1 MTDRVTPGFNNLQ
14 RMKSHLPVNPM
25 THSVPL
31 TRVTGEDGAHVAYL
45 LGKYA
50 RSDFRVNGFNS
61 HTFGDSYQPLVV
73 PPGTNWNTVA
83 ALVGTPDVPS
93 LAYMMQE
100 ARAKC
105 HAEGVD
111 MLTMLAEMDKS
122 VNLVADVH
130 HRTLDRARK
139 VIDAAAKFKRGDA
152 DRTWRYMG
160 RAARVADLLAL
171 AGSIWLEYRFGW
183 RLLVQDIESLKEI
196 HDSVVN
202 TFDVSYS
209 RGTFKFECDPIDG
222 ALSRYATSN
231 SNFYVGKNQ
240 GGTGKILRRTEE
252 RLRAERTIRVGVM
265 EQFTGN
271 RPYFG
276 DFFVTGYELIPLS
289 WVVDAFTNVGSI
301 IKAWSPMISGRP
313 VHQWMTDEQIYM
325 LRRTAIPQGLVPTW
339 SKGVYTA
346 TTHHADVGLRVKT
359 RTPVGLAWP
368 TIDFHPRGP
377 NALKW
382 LDIGSVVASFGRSV
396 TRYAERTILRM

>member
-1 MTDRVTPGFNNLQ
+1 MTDRVVPGFKDMQ
-14 RMKSHLPVNPM
+14 RRNILLPVNPM
-25 THSVPL
+25 YHSTPL
-31 TRVTGEDGAHVAYL
+31 SRQVNADAPWTAYRF
-45 LGKYA
+45 GKYA
-50 RSDFRVNGFNS
+50 RTDLSVVGHNP
-61 HTFGDSYQPLVV
+61 HTFGDSYSPLVV
-73 PPGTNWNTVA
+73 PPGTNWSTVA
-83 ALVGTPDVPS
+83 AQVGIPEVPS

-105 HAEGVD
+105 HASGVD
-111 MLTMLAEMDKS
+111 MLTMLAEFDKS
-122 VNLVADVH
+122 VDLVTDVH
-130 HRTLDRARK
+130 HRTLARARK
-139 VIDAAAKFKRGDA
+139 VIDAAAKFKRGDVN
-152 DRTWRYMG
+152 RTWRYLG

-202 TFDVSYS
+202 TFDVSYE

-222 ALSRYATSN
+222 AVTRLAPSN

-240 GGTGKILRRTEE
+240 GGVGCITRRSEE

-265 EQFTGN
+265 EQFRGN

-289 WVVDAFTNVGSI
+289 WVVDAFSNVGSL

-313 VHQWMTDEQIYM
+313 VHQWMTDEQIYVI
-325 LRRTAIPQGLVPTW
+325 RRTSTPTGLTPTW
-339 SKGVYTA
+339 KTGTYTA
-346 TTHHADVGLRVKT
+346 ATCHADVGVTVKS
-359 RTPVGLAWP
+359 RAPVEMQWP
-368 TIDFHPRGP
+368 TISFNPRGP

-382 LDIGSVVASFGRSV
+382 MDIGSVVATFGRSI